1 MNIYQG
7 GIISNF
13 LAQTAQF
20 KIPVYQRNYKWSK
33 EECRKLFNDI
43 VAAAERNK
51 LHFCGSFVFQPMPPH
66 KGLNVNIIIDGQ
78 QRLTTIYILLKALTD
93 RAKTDAEKSL
103 ASNFLFNKDEFHQ
116 LQLDETT
123 KMKLKPAKDND
134 EQLINLIYDNVDNI
148 DCNCDIYQ
156 NYKFFCELIEETQS
170 RGASV
175 ADIYRGITMLTVAV
189 IQLDSND
196 NAQEIFEN
204 INSTGVLLRLEDKI
218 RNFVLMTEVDQDRL
232 YEEYWIKIE
241 QLLPSELLTSF
252 FLDYLNM
259 KVDGF
264 AREKEAYDAF
274 KELFINEGFTNETM
288 LKEILHYSELYKA
301 FLFGSP
307 KYSDIVNSALL
318 DLQRL
323 KQTTV
328 FLFLFKVFDD
338 FEKGIFDMTEL
349 ERIMVFLLNYSVRRL
364 VCEVGSNSLRGLYK
378 TLYSRVFANNE
389 NKNNYYDS
397 IVSFF
402 MQLTSK
408 DALIDDDTFKKG
420 LINNNLYRKN
430 ALCKY
435 LLVGIENREK
445 EQVLTTNLT
454 IEHIMPQNPNLS
466 TSWQNMLGEDWR
478 RVHEVY
484 LHTLGNLTLTAY
496 NGELGDKPFKEK
508 KEELAKKASKIV
520 ALNSDVVTIET
531 WNEKSIINR
540 AQRLSDLIVNYY
552 QIELP
557 QEIVSFKD
565 PRYQEYSCDNPDDAT
580 WKTPNYYV
588 LQGERVIVNN
598 FAEML
603 RSVIER
609 LYDQNNSIIDDLA
622 LHDAQVLSWSQN
634 VMFSYSA
641 SKTTGDYRIKETN
654 IFESVGFSA
663 THIMYIIQAL
673 LDLYEIDH
681 TDFVYSARS
690 NKKDS

>member
-51 LHFCGSFVFQPMPPH
+51 LHFCGSFVFQPMPPY
-66 KGLNVNIIIDGQ
+66 KGLNINIIIDGQ
-78 QRLTTIYILLKALTD
+78 QRLTTIYILLKALSD
-93 RAKTDAEKSL
+93 KAKTDAEKSL

-134 EQLINLIYDNVDNI
+134 EQLINLIYENVDKI

-156 NYKFFCELIEETQS
+156 NYEFFCELIEETQS
-170 RGASV
+170 KGISV

-232 YEEYWIKIE
+232 YDEYWIKIE

-264 AREKEAYDAF
+264 AKEREAYDAF
-274 KELFINEGFTNETM
+274 KELFVNEGFTNETM

-328 FLFLFKVFDD
+328 FLFLF
-338 FEKGIFDMTEL
+338 
-349 ERIMVFLLNYSVRRL
+349 
-364 VCEVGSNSLRGLYK
+364 
-378 TLYSRVFANNE
+378 RVF
-389 NKNNYYDS
+389 
-397 IVSFF
+397 V
-402 MQLTSK
+402 
-408 DALIDDDTFKKG
+408 
-420 LINNNLYRKN
+420 
-430 ALCKY
+430 
-435 LLVGIENREK
+435 
-445 EQVLTTNLT
+445 
-454 IEHIMPQNPNLS
+454 
-466 TSWQNMLGEDWR
+466 
-478 RVHEVY
+478 
-484 LHTLGNLTLTAY
+484 
-496 NGELGDKPFKEK
+496 
-508 KEELAKKASKIV
+508 
-520 ALNSDVVTIET
+520 
-531 WNEKSIINR
+531 
-540 AQRLSDLIVNYY
+540 
-552 QIELP
+552 
-557 QEIVSFKD
+557 
-565 PRYQEYSCDNPDDAT
+565 
-580 WKTPNYYV
+580 
-588 LQGERVIVNN
+588 
-598 FAEML
+598 
-603 RSVIER
+603 
-609 LYDQNNSIIDDLA
+609 
-622 LHDAQVLSWSQN
+622 
-634 VMFSYSA
+634 
-641 SKTTGDYRIKETN
+641 
-654 IFESVGFSA
+654 
-663 THIMYIIQAL
+663 
-673 LDLYEIDH
+673 
-681 TDFVYSARS
+681 DF
-690 NKKDS
+690 